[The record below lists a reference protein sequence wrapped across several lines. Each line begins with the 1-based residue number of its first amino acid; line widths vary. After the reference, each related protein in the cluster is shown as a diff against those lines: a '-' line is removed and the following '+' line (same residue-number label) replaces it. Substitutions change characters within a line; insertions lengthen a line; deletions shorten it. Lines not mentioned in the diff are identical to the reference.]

1 MKYQNELRAVIN
13 EHFGPSKSINNLTQ
27 EDLIQ
32 LYQAI
37 GIQKQ
42 QILLKEAFNSYFMN
56 PAYTRLVL
64 VEGLVRL
71 MLREIAPKRMKKK
84 QKN

>member
-13 EHFGPSKSINNLTQ
+13 EHFGRTKRIDELTQ

-37 GIQKQ
+37 GVQKQ
-42 QILLKEAFNSYFMN
+42 QILLRESFNSYFMN